1 MGKFS
6 KKMKRDRSKQAEKDL
21 AEKVNMFDRLPDKCT
36 ACEIPFDK
44 LNREMVMSWN
54 VVVREQD
61 KQVSL
66 YCPSCWDK
74 ANEILEDFKNR
85 LMEKMQN
92 DGQKSRLVKF

>member
-21 AEKVNMFDRLPDKCT
+21 AQKVGMFDRLPDKCT

-44 LNREMVMSWN
+44 LNREMVMSWH
-54 VVVREQD
+54 VVVREQEN
-61 KQVSL
+61 KVNL

-74 ANEILEDFKNR
+74 ANEVLVDFKKKLFER
-85 LMEKMQN
+85 AD
-92 DGQKSRLVKF
+92 DGGKKIKS